1 MLAEKISTK
10 SGVPIVTAL
19 RLVKARHRGVLFSD
33 VELEFDDLGV
43 VTVGAVVADPDRFI
57 GETLADPL
65 EGVDYGRCKA
75 MVMKGDDDALLIHS
89 FAHGNGLYFLR
100 HDLRSAKAAFA
111 QGPAE
116 GKVDHALA
124 ILGQAELEEDELEE
138 FVTLVSKTAGV
149 GMRPLKARIKK
160 ERAERKAKAREASM
174 ETKADGR
181 IIRPRPE
188 PDGELLPIVTFL
200 DDVLVAD
207 QSEEPPM
214 RNASGALVLVEV
226 KQPWSLHTLTADSA
240 NMTSEDAEAM
250 TAPAEP
256 VLVELTPTGVELL
269 LENYVRWIV
278 YTHEGSY
285 FGALPPAH
293 VKALMEYSKSA
304 LPVVRAINTAPLVT
318 RRVG

>member
-1 MLAEKISTK
+1 
-10 SGVPIVTAL
+10 
-19 RLVKARHRGVLFSD
+19 
-33 VELEFDDLGV
+33 
-43 VTVGAVVADPDRFI
+43 
-57 GETLADPL
+57 
-65 EGVDYGRCKA
+65 
-75 MVMKGDDDALLIHS
+75 
-89 FAHGNGLYFLR
+89 
-100 HDLRSAKAAFA
+100 
-111 QGPAE
+111 
-116 GKVDHALA
+116 
-124 ILGQAELEEDELEE
+124 
-138 FVTLVSKTAGV
+138 
-149 GMRPLKARIKK
+149 
-160 ERAERKAKAREASM
+160 M
-174 ETKADGR
+174 ESKADGR

-278 YTHEGSY
+278 FTFGGSY
-285 FGALPPAH
+285 FGALPSAH

-318 RRVG
+318 PSARDRRRWTRSGYRAGPPHRSRSARVSARWRTDGGGDQAVLGLPFG

>member
-1 MLAEKISTK
+1 
-10 SGVPIVTAL
+10 
-19 RLVKARHRGVLFSD
+19 
-33 VELEFDDLGV
+33 
-43 VTVGAVVADPDRFI
+43 
-57 GETLADPL
+57 
-65 EGVDYGRCKA
+65 

-89 FAHGNGLYFLR
+89 FAHGNGIYFLR
-100 HDLRSAKAAFA
+100 HDLRSAEAAFA

-174 ETKADGR
+174 ESKTDGR
-181 IIRPRPE
+181 IVRPRPE
-188 PDGELLPIVTFL
+188 PDGELSPIVTFL

-214 RNASGALVLVEV
+214 RNASGALVQIEV

-240 NMTSEDAEAM
+240 NTTREEAEAM
-250 TAPAEP
+250 TAPPEP

-285 FGALPPAH
+285 FGALPSAH
-293 VKALMEYSKSA
+293 IKALDGVFQERATRGPRDQHRSPRHLVGSGDRGRWTRSGYRAGPPHRSRSA
-304 LPVVRAINTAPLVT
+304 RVSARWRTDGGGDQAVLGLPF
-318 RRVG
+318 G